1 MVLHAAAAPAG
12 NGGAGAG
19 NQRCQMGFVESPGG
33 RQGNAFRR
41 THGER
46 VNWQKTTDEVK
57 DLGLI
62 PMVIEQSGRGERAY
76 DIYSRLLKER
86 VVFLVGPVTEVTA
99 NLIVAQLLFL
109 ESENPDKDIFFYINS
124 PGGSVSAGLAVYD
137 TMQFIKPDVS
147 TLCVGQAASMGA
159 LLLAAGDAGK
169 RFALPNSRVMIHQP
183 MGGFQGQATDIEI
196 HAKEILYLRQRLN
209 EILAKHTGK
218 TDEVIARDTE
228 RDFFMS
234 AEDGVKYGI
243 VDKVLTSRE
252 NT

>member
-1 MVLHAAAAPAG
+1 
-12 NGGAGAG
+12 
-19 NQRCQMGFVESPGG
+19 
-33 RQGNAFRR
+33 
-41 THGER
+41 
-46 VNWQKTTDEVK
+46 VNWQKSFDVK

-124 PGGSVSAGLAVYD
+124 PGGSVSAGLAIYD

-196 HAKEILYLRQRLN
+196 HAKEILYLRERLN
-209 EILAKHTGK
+209 EILARHTK
-218 TDEVIARDTE
+218 QQIEVIRRDTE
-228 RDFFMS
+228 RDFFLG
-234 AEDGVKYGI
+234 AEDAVKYGL
-243 VDKVLTSRE
+243 VDKVLVSRE
-252 NT
+252 ST